1 MIQKI
6 SNYIREMVNSEFYR
20 NIAGLF
26 SGIFAARLIPALFAL
41 VIARLYAPEN
51 FGIFV
56 LFLSIASLLSILTT
70 GGYERALLL
79 AGNLQEKQ
87 HIFRFSLKNNL
98 IINGIILAGII
109 LYIFL
114 FEKSDFEAKIMLLLI
129 PIFAF
134 FFGGLQLIR
143 NILISNK
150 LFRKLSVLEIIRAL
164 ATGILQT
171 LFFVIPETGL
181 FLGIVMAQIAAFVFF
196 FFKLPET
203 KEFTLGAYQKRELA
217 LALRYV
223 NFPKYSVPSE
233 LFNYLSSQL
242 PVFMIK
248 PFFGSMMLGLY
259 SFSHRYLSIPVQL
272 TSISIGSVY
281 VQKAQSLKKLPE
293 ELASLTFELFKKQFL
308 LAIIP
313 FTLLALW
320 GNTIFSLA
328 FGAEWEF
335 SGTLGQLLAPWLFAV
350 FIGSPLAN
358 MLVVMEKQKVSMLFN
373 IVMLFFRALAL
384 AIGGLFLKDITLTIA
399 LYSLVGF
406 VFFSLLTAY
415 SLRLAHVNLAKAFW
429 FSFRTFLIVVVPLII
444 LKLWL

>member
-1 MIQKI
+1 
-6 SNYIREMVNSEFYR
+6 
-20 NIAGLF
+20 
-26 SGIFAARLIPALFAL
+26 
-41 VIARLYAPEN
+41 
-51 FGIFV
+51 
-56 LFLSIASLLSILTT
+56 
-70 GGYERALLL
+70 
-79 AGNLQEKQ
+79 
-87 HIFRFSLKNNL
+87 
-98 IINGIILAGII
+98 
-109 LYIFL
+109 
-114 FEKSDFEAKIMLLLI
+114 LLI
-129 PIFAF
+129 PVFAF

-150 LFRKLSVLEIIRAL
+150 LFRKLSGLEIIRAIT
-164 ATGILQT
+164 TGVLQT

-181 FLGIVMAQIAAFVFF
+181 FLGLVMAQIATFVFF
-196 FFKLPET
+196 FSRLPET
-203 KEFTLGAYQKRELA
+203 QEFRLRAYQKRELA
-217 LALRYV
+217 LARRYV

-248 PFFGSMMLGLY
+248 PFFGSTMLGLY

-281 VQKAQSLKKLPE
+281 VQKAQSLKKFPE
-293 ELASLTFELFKKQFL
+293 ELSRLTFELFRKQFL

-313 FTLLALW
+313 FTVLALW
-320 GNTIFSLA
+320 GNVIFRLA

-335 SGTLGQLLAPWLFAV
+335 SGTLGQLIAPWLFAV

-358 MLVVMEKQKVSMLFN
+358 MLIVMEKPKISMIFN

-384 AIGGLFLKDITLTIA
+384 TIGGLILNDITLTIT
-399 LYSLVGF
+399 LYSMVGL

-415 SLRLAHVNLAKAFW
+415 SLRLAYVNLSKAFW
-429 FSFRTFLIVVVPLII
+429 FSIRTFLIVVVPLLI

>member
-6 SNYIREMVNSEFYR
+6 SNYIREMVKSEFYR

-41 VIARLYAPEN
+41 IIARLYAPED

-56 LFLSIASLLSILTT
+56 LFLSIASLLSIFTT

-79 AGNLQEKQ
+79 IDNLHEKQ

-98 IINGIILAGII
+98 IINGIILLGII

-114 FEKSDFEAKIMLLLI
+114 FDKSDIETRIMLLLI
-129 PIFAF
+129 PVFAF

-150 LFRKLSVLEIIRAL
+150 LFGKLSALEITRAL

-171 LFFVIPETGL
+171 LFFVLPETGL
-181 FLGIVMAQIAAFVFF
+181 FLGIVLAQVATFIFF

-203 KEFTLGAYQKRELA
+203 QEFRMGAYQKRELA
-217 LALRYV
+217 LARRYV

-248 PFFGSMMLGLY
+248 PFFGSAMLGLY

-281 VQKAQSLKKLPE
+281 VQKAQSLKKFPQ
-293 ELASLTFELFKKQFL
+293 ELALLTFELFRKQFL

-313 FTLLALW
+313 FTVLALW
-320 GNTIFSLA
+320 GNAIFSLV

-335 SGTLGQLLAPWLFAV
+335 SGTLGQLIAPWLFAV
-350 FIGSPLAN
+350 FIGSPLATI
-358 MLVVMEKQKVSMLFN
+358 LVVMEKQKVSMIFN

-384 AIGGLFLKDITLTIA
+384 AIGGLILKDVTLTIA

-406 VFFSLLTAY
+406 VFFSLLTVY
-415 SLRLAHVNLAKAFW
+415 SLRLSQVNLAKAFW
-429 FSFRTFLIVVVPLII
+429 FSFRTFLIVVVPLTI

>member
-1 MIQKI
+1 
-6 SNYIREMVNSEFYR
+6 MVNSGFYR

-41 VIARLYAPEN
+41 VIARLYAPED

-56 LFLSIASLLSILTT
+56 LFLSIASLLSIFTT

-79 AGNLQEKQ
+79 SVNLQEKQ

-98 IINGIILAGII
+98 IINGIILFVII
-109 LYIFL
+109 LYNFL
-114 FEKSDFEAKIMLLLI
+114 LNNSDIEAKIMLLQI

-150 LFRKLSVLEIIRAL
+150 LFGKLSVLEVIRVL

-181 FLGIVMAQIAAFVFF
+181 FLGIVIAQITTFVYFF
-196 FFKLPET
+196 FNLPET
-203 KEFTLGAYQKRELA
+203 QAFRMVAYQKRELV
-217 LALRYV
+217 LARRYV

-248 PFFGSMMLGLY
+248 PFFGGTMLGLY

-293 ELASLTFELFKKQFL
+293 ELGSLTFELFRKQFL

-313 FTLLALW
+313 FTVLSLW
-320 GNTIFSLA
+320 GNVIFRLV

-335 SGTLGQLLAPWLFAV
+335 SGTLSQLIAPWLFVV

-358 MLVVMEKQKVSMLFN
+358 ILVVMEKQKISMIFN

-384 AIGGLFLKDITLTIA
+384 AIGGLILKDIILTIA
-399 LYSLVGF
+399 LFSLVGF
-406 VFFSLLTAY
+406 VFFTLLTAY
-415 SLRLAHVNLAKAFW
+415 SLRLARVNLTKAFW
-429 FSFRTFLIVVVPLII
+429 FSFKTFLIVVVPLII

>member
-1 MIQKI
+1 MIQQI

-41 VIARLYAPEN
+41 VIARLYSPED
-51 FGIFV
+51 FGVFV
-56 LFLSIASLLSILTT
+56 LFLSIASLLSIFTT
-70 GGYERALLL
+70 GSYERALLL
-79 AGNLQEKQ
+79 GDNLQEKQ

-98 IINGIILAGII
+98 IINGIIISGII

-114 FEKSDFEAKIMLLLI
+114 FDKSDIESGIMLLLI
-129 PIFAF
+129 PVFAF

-150 LFRKLSVLEIIRAL
+150 LFRKLWVLEVIRAL
-164 ATGILQT
+164 ATGIMQT

-181 FLGIVMAQIAAFVFF
+181 FLGIVMAQIVTFVFF
-196 FFKLPET
+196 FSKLPET
-203 KEFTLGAYQKRELA
+203 QEFRLGAYQKRELV
-217 LALRYV
+217 LARRYV

-233 LFNYLSSQL
+233 FFNYLSSQL

-248 PFFGSMMLGLY
+248 PFFGSIMLGLY

-281 VQKAQSLKKLPE
+281 VQKAQSLKKLPK
-293 ELASLTFELFKKQFL
+293 ELALLTFELFRKQFL

-313 FTLLALW
+313 FTVLALW
-320 GNTIFSLA
+320 GNSIFSLA
-328 FGAEWEF
+328 FGSEWAF
-335 SGTLGQLLAPWLFAV
+335 SGTLGQLISPWLFVV

-358 MLVVMEKQKVSMLFN
+358 ILVVMEKQKISMIFN

-384 AIGGLFLKDITLTIA
+384 TIGGIILKDIALAIA

-406 VFFSLLTAY
+406 VFFSLLTVY
-415 SLRLAHVNLAKAFW
+415 SLRLARVNLAKAFW
-429 FSFRTFLIVVVPLII
+429 FSFKTILIVVLPLILI
-444 LKLWL
+444 KLWF